1 MTERHVSL
9 GGIDLAIAEAGAD
22 RVPGKPRALK
32 GNPWLVHSKKI
43 QLGLVALE
51 GFGELLAR

>member
-43 QLGLVALE
+43 QLGLVAL
-51 GFGELLAR
+51 